1 MSMISDEQE
10 ITTVTPADWV
20 IGPPQGGWTY
30 GAYAALPDDGC
41 RYEIVQGVLVM
52 SPAPTPEH
60 QSVLGEIY
68 SYLREH
74 IQLTGRG
81 LVYMGPLDVELSERN
96 VFQPDVLVVLKEHR
110 DGFRRKHFVGVP
122 DLAVEIISP
131 SSATYDRLTKYE
143 TYQRAGI
150 PEYWLVNTTRHTV
163 EVFILEG
170 RRYHSLGVFKGE
182 QALPSRLVPSGV
194 VPVERFFAWM

>member
-1 MSMISDEQE
+1 M
-10 ITTVTPADWV
+10 
-20 IGPPQGGWTY
+20 
-30 GAYAALPDDGC
+30 
-41 RYEIVQGVLVM
+41 
-52 SPAPTPEH
+52 
-60 QSVLGEIY
+60 
-68 SYLREH
+68 
-74 IQLTGRG
+74 
-81 LVYMGPLDVELSERN
+81 
-96 VFQPDVLVVLKEHR
+96 
-110 DGFRRKHFVGVP
+110 GVP